1 MVPVRSLKQ
10 RMVDE
15 KDELY
20 RMYHEDKFSLTD
32 IGDHYGCSRQYVQL
46 IFKHLGIKRR
56 SRKQALKNRLHRR
69 KSKYKFSENDDRF
82 IIENYRN
89 MTDGMLSEKLGKPL
103 KSIIYRRLIVL
114 GKKKINRRNF
124 SPEEDNFILGNYQK
138 MTDIAIAKKL
148 KRSLISITHH
158 RNRILR
164 KPKRFVKGYSNE
176 EDHFILKNYNSMTDG
191 QMAVA
196 LNRSKAS
203 IAIHRNEVLG
213 LSKTKRQRKK
223 GDKRNKK

>member
-1 MVPVRSLKQ
+1 
-10 RMVDE
+10 
-15 KDELY
+15 
-20 RMYHEDKFSLTD
+20 
-32 IGDHYGCSRQYVQL
+32 
-46 IFKHLGIKRR
+46 
-56 SRKQALKNRLHRR
+56 
-69 KSKYKFSENDDRF
+69 
-82 IIENYRN
+82 
-89 MTDGMLSEKLGKPL
+89 
-103 KSIIYRRLIVL
+103 
-114 GKKKINRRNF
+114 
-124 SPEEDNFILGNYQK
+124 K